1 MQTCHERLTD
11 YLKENGVHFETI
23 HHGTA
28 FTAHDVAAQEKVP
41 DQSVAK
47 VVMVLADGKA
57 NMLVL
62 PANLQVDFE
71 RLRELFH
78 AQQVRLAQESEFDYL
93 FPDCQVGAMPPFGN
107 LYNVPVY
114 MEHALAED
122 EHIIF
127 NAGTHTET
135 LKIAFQDYVRLVE
148 PVLAQFGMYKRERLL
163 HWAS

>member
-1 MQTCHERLTD
+1 MQSCQERLID
-11 YLKENGVHFETI
+11 FLNKNGVPYETV

-28 FTAHDVAAQEKVP
+28 YTAHDVAAQEKVS

-47 VVMVLADGKA
+47 VVMVLADGKV

-78 AQQVRLAQESEFDYL
+78 AQQVRLAQEQEFDYL

-114 MEHALAED
+114 MDRTLAED
-122 EHIIF
+122 EQIIF
-127 NAGTHTET
+127 NAGTHTDT
-135 LKIAFQDYVRLVE
+135 LKIAFQDYVRLVQ
-148 PVLAQFGMYKRERLL
+148 PVIATFGMHKRERLL